1 MHYFGQVDL
10 RTNAGQTCK
19 YASVWVH
26 PLEICTWKCQQAQDV
41 YSLGWVLSDRI
52 FFCVIFFLFGLH
64 VRSFPRGAIVF
75 SVANPFFFWAF
86 TCLTPPVFHNL
97 CLHTRNRTNTHTHTR
112 CHAQF
117 CRGLCWTQHCHTNFW
132 HDNVTQG
139 IVAHTEFCHE
149 PEEHNIFWAPT
160 RRTMLKEKHQTITI
174 TQF

>member
-41 YSLGWVLSDRI
+41 YSLGWALSDRI
-52 FFCVIFFLFGLH
+52 FFCVVFFLFGLH

-97 CLHTRNRTNTHTHTR
+97 CLHIRNGTNTHTLSRSILSRSLLDTTLSHKFLTR
-112 CHAQF
+112 QCHSRH
-117 CRGLCWTQHCHTNFW
+117 CRSHRVL
-132 HDNVTQG
+132 
-139 IVAHTEFCHE
+139 
-149 PEEHNIFWAPT
+149 PRT
-160 RRTMLKEKHQTITI
+160 RRT
-174 TQF
+174 QFFLGTN